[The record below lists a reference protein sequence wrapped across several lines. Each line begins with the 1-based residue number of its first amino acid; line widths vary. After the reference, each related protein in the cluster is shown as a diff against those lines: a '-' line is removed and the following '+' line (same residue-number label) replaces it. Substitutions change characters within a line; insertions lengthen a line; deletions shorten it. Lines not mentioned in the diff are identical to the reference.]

1 MQFNKIVQKHLKN
14 HYCCCIIILK
24 FVRKECFGM
33 SNLLNSGSIS
43 QVTYGRIFIDI
54 DDKFRIVSGSR
65 GFFELTGYTNEDIR
79 NGLTLEHLFQD
90 KDSALKFYKAVMR
103 NLEKINER
111 LLSHT
116 IFNKDGVKIFVES
129 YATLEYDSHNGHNI
143 INLMISDVSEH
154 RRLDA
159 QIKMQNTRYKII
171 EENTD
176 EIYFDY
182 DVKTDI
188 IHLPKKHFSSVSKKF
203 NLVKYWSSDSP
214 RQTVHPDDYEMYKR
228 EWEKCLASSGTSVL
242 EFRTRAFSSDGSYQW
257 FRLPLYRIADDD
269 GKVVSIFGRMYPLAR
284 EKELSEKISTD
295 QQVIHKLSTTDQLTG
310 LYNRNTFKKLAKKKL
325 EEFDET
331 KCYAVIY
338 SDINDFSYINDNFG
352 YDEGNS
358 VLCDFARLVEGQNE
372 DTVSCRI
379 YSDYYLTFIIAK
391 SQDEIINAVSYV
403 NDIFTSKQKEK
414 YPASDIHISSGI
426 YFFSKNGKR
435 DITIAI
441 DNANLARRS
450 VKGSKDVPCGIYSET
465 LRRKRS
471 HDQTIASELHAAIE
485 NGFIEAFLQP
495 KFSLKTR
502 EITGAE
508 ALARWKN
515 QDGTY
520 KLPFEF
526 IDVLEKVGYITEL
539 DYHIYETVLKRMQQ
553 WKKDGKQLYPISIN
567 FSRLHMMKNDFVE
580 NIIRLAD
587 QYDIEKNLIEIEVT
601 ESAFALDA
609 KAMVNNL
616 TKLKDAGFKIDIDDF
631 GIGYSSLSMLMTA
644 PIDTVKVDKLFI
656 DNIVNS
662 ELERE
667 YVKQICIL
675 ISTTKKNVV
684 FEGVET
690 EEQANF
696 ISKWGFNIA
705 QGWLF
710 DKALALD
717 EFEKKYL

>member
-1 MQFNKIVQKHLKN
+1 MILLLYNNIKI
-14 HYCCCIIILK
+14 
-24 FVRKECFGM
+24 FVRKGCFGVL
-33 SNLLNSGSIS
+33 STGSIS
-43 QVTYGRIFIDI
+43 QVTYGRIFVDI
-54 DDKFRIVSGSR
+54 DDKFRIIDASR
-65 GFFELTGYTNEDIR
+65 GFFELSGYSNEDIR
-79 NGLTLEHLFQD
+79 NGLSLEHLFQS
-90 KDSALKFYKAVMR
+90 KESALKFHKAVMK
-103 NLEKINER
+103 NLEKRNER

-116 IFNKDGVKIFVES
+116 IYNKDGTKIFVES
-129 YATLEYDSHNGHNI
+129 YATLEYDSSTKHNI

-188 IHLPKKHFSSVSKKF
+188 IHLPKKYFSSVSKKF
-203 NLVKYWSSDSP
+203 NLVNYWSSDSP
-214 RQTVHPDDYEMYKR
+214 RQTVHPDDYEMYKK
-228 EWEKCLASSGTSVL
+228 EWEKCLGSSGTSVL
-242 EFRTRAFSSDGSYQW
+242 EFRTRAFSSDGSYEW

-269 GKVVSIFGRMYPLAR
+269 GRVVSIFGRMYPIAR
-284 EKELSEKISTD
+284 EKELSEKITTD
-295 QQVIHKLSTTDQLTG
+295 QQVIHRLSTTDQLTG
-310 LYNRNTFKKLAKKKL
+310 LYNRNTFKKLANKKL
-325 EEFDET
+325 ECFDE
-331 KCYAVIY
+331 KRCYAVIY

-358 VLCDFARLVEGQNE
+358 VLCDFARLCEGQSE
-372 DTVSCRI
+372 DIISCRI

-391 SQDEIINAVSYV
+391 SQDEIINAVSAV
-403 NDIFTSKQKEK
+403 NDIFTSRQKDK
-414 YPASDIHISSGI
+414 YPASDIHVSSGI
-426 YFFSKNGKR
+426 YFFLKNGMR

-502 EITGAE
+502 EIIGAE

-539 DYHIYETVLKRMQQ
+539 DYHIYETVLKRMQH
-553 WKKDGKQLYPISIN
+553 WKSTGKKLYPISIN
-567 FSRLHMMKNDFVE
+567 FSRLHMMKSDFVE

-587 QYDIEKNLIEIEVT
+587 QYDIDKGLIEIEVT
-601 ESAFALDA
+601 ESAFASDA

-616 TKLKDAGFKIDIDDF
+616 AKLKEAGFKIDIDDF

-656 DNIVNS
+656 DNIVHS

-710 DKALALD
+710 DKALAIE